1 MSSLML
7 EEARNAPERIAGQ
20 LERNAAPLAEIGAR
34 LRLTRPHSVVTVAR
48 GSSDHAASYF
58 AYLCMQSRGIPV
70 ASLPPSLTTLGRVPW
85 QLQGQLALAISQ
97 SGQSPDLIETQRA
110 LAAGGARTLAL
121 VNTPQSPLGEAS
133 DIEIPLYAGEER
145 SVAATKS
152 YLATLS
158 ACAQLLGHWN
168 EDRKLLDALQGL
180 PERLRTAADQD
191 GSPVIEALHG
201 ADRLMVV
208 GRGAGL
214 AVAQEA
220 ALKFKET
227 CAIQAE
233 PFSGAEVKHGPM
245 ALIEPGYPVLAF
257 APPGPEQPGLL
268 ELTEWLRGV
277 GARVLLAADAGIE
290 RRELTLIDAGHDALQ
305 PLSVIQSFYVMAAA
319 LAVARGSDPDRP
331 RHLQKVTCTR

>member
-7 EEARNAPERIAGQ
+7 EEACNAPARIAGQ
-20 LERNAAPLAEIGAR
+20 LARNAAPLAEVGER
-34 LRLTRPHSVVTVAR
+34 LRLAQPRGVVTVAR

-58 AYLCMQSRGIPV
+58 AYLCMRSRGIPV
-70 ASLPPSLTTLGRVPW
+70 ASLPPSLTTLAGAPW
-85 QLQGQLALAISQ
+85 QLQDQLALAISQ
-97 SGQSPDLIETQRA
+97 SGQSPDLIATQQA
-110 LAAGGARTLAL
+110 MAAGGARTLAL
-121 VNTPQSPLGEAS
+121 VNTPQSALGEAS
-133 DIEIPLYAGEER
+133 DIEIPLFAGEER

-168 EDRKLLDALQGL
+168 EDRVLLDALDGL
-180 PERLRTAADQD
+180 SARLEAAVAQD
-191 GSPVIEALHG
+191 WSPAIEALRE

-245 ALIEPGYPVLAF
+245 ALIEPGYPVLVF
-257 APPGPEQPGLL
+257 APPGPEQAGLI
-268 ELTEWLRGV
+268 ELAEWLRGV
-277 GARVLLAADAGIE
+277 GARVLLAADEAVAK
-290 RRELTLIDAGHDALQ
+290 RELTLADAGHAALQ
-305 PLSVIQSFYVMAAA
+305 PLSVIQSFYVMSAGLAAA
-319 LAVARGSDPDRP
+319 RDSDPDQP
-331 RHLQKVTCTR
+331 RHLQKVTCTL

>member
-1 MSSLML
+1 MNSVML
-7 EEARNAPERIAGQ
+7 SEACDAPECIAGQ
-20 LERNAAPLAEIGAR
+20 LARNAEPFAELGDW
-34 LRLTRPHSVVTVAR
+34 LRQRDPRGVVTVAR

-70 ASLPPSLTTLGRVPW
+70 ASIPPSLTTLARAPW
-85 QLQGQLALAISQ
+85 RLDGQLSLAISQ

-110 LAAGGARTLAL
+110 LADGGAQTLAL

-133 DIEIPLYAGEER
+133 DREISLYAGEEH

-158 ACAQLLGHWN
+158 ACAQMLGHWN
-168 EDRKLLDALQGL
+168 QDRELLAALETL
-180 PERLRTAADQD
+180 PERLRTATEQD
-191 GSPVIEALHG
+191 WSPAIEVLRD

-233 PFSGAEVKHGPM
+233 PFSAAEVKHGPM
-245 ALIEPGYPVLAF
+245 ALIGLGYPVLVL
-257 APPGPEQPGLL
+257 APPGAEQAGLL
-268 ELTEWLRGV
+268 ELVEWLRSV
-277 GARVLLAADAGIE
+277 GARVLLAADEGIAQ
-290 RRELTLIDAGHDALQ
+290 RELTLVDARHGALQ
-305 PLSVIQSFYVMAAA
+305 PLSVIQSFYIMTARLAAA
-319 LAVARGSDPDRP
+319 RGNDPDRP
-331 RHLQKVTCTR
+331 RHLKKVTRTR

>member
-7 EEARNAPERIAGQ
+7 AEARNAPERIAGQ
-20 LERNAAPLAEIGAR
+20 LARNAAPLESLGAS
-34 LRLTRPHSVVTVAR
+34 LRQVPPRGVVTVAR

-70 ASLPPSLTTLGRVPW
+70 ASLPPSLTTLARAPW
-85 QLQGQLALAISQ
+85 QLDGQLAVAISQ
-97 SGQSPDLIETQRA
+97 SGQSPDLVETQRA
-110 LAAGGARTLAL
+110 LAAGGARSLAL

-133 DIEIPLYAGEER
+133 DDEIPLYAGEET

-158 ACAQLLGHWN
+158 ACAQWLGCWNRDAALL
-168 EDRKLLDALQGL
+168 EALEAL
-180 PERLRTAADQD
+180 PERLRRACEQD
-191 GSPVIEALHG
+191 WAPAVEALRDV
-201 ADRLMVV
+201 DRLMVV
-208 GRGAGL
+208 GRGPGL

-245 ALIEPGYPVLAF
+245 ALIGSGYPVLVL
-257 APPGPEQPGLL
+257 APPGPEQAGLL
-268 ELTEWLRGV
+268 ELADWLRSV
-277 GARVLLAADAGIE
+277 GARVLLAADAGVTA
-290 RRELTLIDAGHDALQ
+290 RDLPLVDAGHPALQ
-305 PLSVIQSFYVMAAA
+305 PLSVIQSFYVMAAG
-319 LAVARGSDPDRP
+319 LAEARGSDPDRP
-331 RHLQKVTCTR
+331 RHLEKVTRTR

>member
-1 MSSLML
+1 MTSMML
-7 EEARNAPERIAGQ
+7 AEARNAPDRIAGQ
-20 LERNAAPLAEIGAR
+20 LERNAGALAEVGER
-34 LRLTRPHSVVTVAR
+34 LRLTQPRGVVTVAR

-58 AYLCMQSRGIPV
+58 AYLCMKSRGIPV
-70 ASLPPSLTTLGRVPW
+70 ASLPPSLTTLGQVPW

-121 VNTPQSPLGEAS
+121 VNTPQSPLGEVS
-133 DIEIPLYAGEER
+133 DIEIPVYAGEER

-158 ACAQLLGHWN
+158 ACAQLLGYWN
-168 EDRKLLDALQGL
+168 EDRVLLDALAGL
-180 PERLRTAADQD
+180 PERLLAAAGQD
-191 GSPVIEALHG
+191 WAPAIEALQ
-201 ADRLMVV
+201 AENRLMVV

-245 ALIEPGYPVLAF
+245 ALIEPGYPVLVF

-268 ELTEWLRGV
+268 ELAEWLRSI
-277 GARVLLAADAGIE
+277 GARVLLAADDTVE
-290 RRELTLIDAGHDALQ
+290 RRELTLVDAGHDALQ
-305 PLSVIQSFYVMAAA
+305 PLAVIQSFYVMAAG
-319 LAVARGSDPDRP
+319 LAAARGSDPDRP
-331 RHLQKVTCTR
+331 RHLRKVTCTR